1 MKKLIAFMLV
11 ILSVFAFVGCN
22 NGSEESKTEV
32 YTFSGKNEY
41 LYVSGG
47 TAVLDGEEEVFSGGE
62 FKLLKEEAFSDVH
75 CFSTSFYI
83 VDGAEK
89 RYVLMN
95 VVEDIPGG
103 ASVSLSGDLGKI
115 SGGNVISEYKST
127 DMEAFIN
134 NLYFE
139 LAVTD
144 SQGIE
149 STYELKLNVE
159 KIY

>member
-1 MKKLIAFMLV
+1 MKKVIAIILLILFA
-11 ILSVFAFVGCN
+11 FAFVGCN
-22 NGSEESKTEV
+22 NSSKDSKIEV
-32 YTFSGKNEY
+32 YTFSGENEY
-41 LYVSGG
+41 FYVSGG
-47 TAVLDGEEEVFSGGE
+47 AAVLNGEEEVFSGGE
-62 FKLLKEEAFSDVH
+62 LKLFKEEAFSDVY

-103 ASVSLSGDLGKI
+103 ASVSISGDLGKI